1 MQYVLID
8 AHQRFLG
15 TLKSERAFAVGDTF
29 QHSEKE
35 SFTVIGLNWF
45 KQNTN
50 AQSLTVIPTG
60 SLKTAVAA
68 T

>member
-15 TLKSERAFAVGDTF
+15 TLKSEKALAVGDTF
-29 QHSEKE
+29 ENTNAQSY
-35 SFTVIGLNWF
+35 TVIGLNWF
-45 KQNTN
+45 KQDPRT
-50 AQSLTVIPTG
+50 QSLTVIPMQP
-60 SLKTAVAA
+60 AVKAA